1 MNPEVIPVTDPLVA
15 EVLRDFRLH
24 RGGTAVV
31 ARLRGE
37 GRFHSAAFPEYGKSD
52 KRVLVE
58 FLSEDEWRAGLPSLA
73 KRWTAALRLPYL
85 LFSLLPLVLVWAT
98 YHQQARP
105 YLAGNTLLLFGCV
118 TLLHLGCNLW
128 NDYED
133 HLRGVDSPESSGGSG
148 VIQKLWIPAIQ
159 LRNAAALLF
168 AAGLLLGVWLFLRL
182 PFEYAGRHLLWIG
195 VLGALGA
202 ASHSGWPFHYKYFAL
217 GEPIVFV
224 LSGPLLT
231 MGASLVYFRD
241 PGYFLWFAL
250 VSLPLSFL
258 ATLRLHSGNMRN
270 IPFDTMA
277 GTYTIARA
285 VGFRWSKFAWVFLLF
300 SPFFVSGALV
310 LFGITEK
317 STLFSWLALPLAFLA
332 LPSVLKA
339 NGPLDPA
346 CAEIRRS
353 AVRLHFA
360 FGLIYCISFLI
371 P

>member
-1 MNPEVIPVTDPLVA
+1 MNHEVLPVSDSLVA
-15 EVLRDFRLH
+15 EVLKDFRIRRHGEL
-24 RGGTAVV
+24 VV
-31 ARLRGE
+31 ARLHGE
-37 GRFHSAAFPEYGKSD
+37 GRFHSSAFPEYGGSE

-58 FLSEDEWRAGLPSLA
+58 FFPESEWRASLPSFA
-73 KRWTAALRLPYL
+73 KRWTEALRIPYL
-85 LFSLLPLVLVWAT
+85 LFSLLPLVLVWAS
-98 YHQQARP
+98 YHQQSRP
-105 YLAGNTLLLFGCV
+105 FLLVHTALLFSCV
-118 TLLHLGCNLW
+118 TLLHFGCNLW

-133 HLRGVDSPESSGGSG
+133 HLRGVDSPESAGGSG
-148 VIQKLWIPAIQ
+148 VIRNLWIPAVQ
-159 LRNAAALLF
+159 LRNAAAVLF
-168 AAGLLLGVWLFLRL
+168 LAGFFLGVWLFFRL

-195 VLGALGA
+195 LLGALAA

-217 GEPIVFV
+217 GEPIIFL

-258 ATLRLHSGNMRN
+258 ATLRLHGGNMRS

-285 VGFRWSKFAWVFLLF
+285 VGFSWSKIAWIFLLF
-300 SPFFVSGALV
+300 APFFVSGALV
-310 LFGITEK
+310 LFQITAR
-317 STLFSWLALPLAFLA
+317 STLFSWLSLPFAFLA

-346 CAEIRRS
+346 CTEIRRS

-360 FGLIYCISFLI
+360 FGLIYCISFLF

>member
-1 MNPEVIPVTDPLVA
+1 MTPEVLPVSDPLVA
-15 EVLRDFRLH
+15 EVLRDFRL
-24 RGGTAVV
+24 RRPGGNVV

-37 GRFHSAAFPEYGKSD
+37 GRFHSSAFPEFGARE
-52 KRVLVE
+52 KRVLLE
-58 FLSEDEWRAGLPSLA
+58 FLSEDEWRAQLPPLA
-73 KRWTAALRLPYL
+73 KRWLEALRLPYL
-85 LFSLLPLVLVWAT
+85 LFSLLPLVLVVAT

-105 YLAGNTLLLFGCV
+105 FLLEHTLLLFSCV
-118 TLLHLGCNLW
+118 TFLHLGCNLW

-148 VIQKLWIPAIQ
+148 VIQKLWIPAVQ
-159 LRNAAALLF
+159 LRNVAALLF
-168 AAGLLLGVWLFLRL
+168 TAGFFLGVWLFFQL
-182 PFEYAGRHLLWIG
+182 PFDYAGKHLLWIG
-195 VLGALGA
+195 LLGALGA
-202 ASHSGWPFHYKYFAL
+202 ASHSGWPFHYKYLAL
-217 GEPIVFV
+217 GEPIVF
-224 LSGPLLT
+224 LISGPLLT

-258 ATLRLHSGNMRN
+258 ATLRLHSGNMRR

-285 VGFRWSKFAWVFLLF
+285 AGFRWSKFAWIFLLF
-300 SPFFVSGALV
+300 APFFVSGALI
-310 LFGITEK
+310 LFQIAGK
-317 STLFSWLALPLAFLA
+317 GALFSWLALPLAFLA
-332 LPSVLKA
+332 LPSVIKA
-339 NGPLDPA
+339 NGPLDPS

-360 FGLIYCISFLI
+360 FGLIYCISFLF